1 MAEPYNDAD
10 LAKMRQHFGNI
21 TRPNPD
27 NSTLRFMATI
37 DALQREL
44 LAAREE
50 LARRDAQESEDCEHI
65 AFSSTTGNIHHL
77 RKFCPICKAKHHEAM
92 VKEGVKP

>member
-10 LAKMRQHFGNI
+10 LAKMRQRFGSI
-21 TRPNPD
+21 TRPNPY
-27 NSTLRFMATI
+27 NSTLRLMATI

-50 LARRDAQESEDCEHI
+50 LARRDAQELK
-65 AFSSTTGNIHHL
+65 T
-77 RKFCPICKAKHHEAM
+77 
-92 VKEGVKP
+92 